1 MDTINSWLKMLSN
14 YDERKAKLSIYWF
27 EQLLKTDIVSEQKA
41 IVKNLKALINGIRPY
56 EVIKG
61 KASY

>member
-1 MDTINSWLKMLSN
+1 MLSN